1 MKRILPAIT
10 ALLLVFLL
18 LTACGGSGKQ
28 PLPAPDDLAKKLLDA
43 GIFSEALEAADGD
56 IAAYLYGLTDAQGV
70 ELRSWMSSGATAEEL
85 TIFTC
90 QDDAVLQEVRK
101 SVDAR
106 LEMQKSTFSN
116 YVPAEVPKLE
126 NAVIRVRDRVLIVCV
141 SADGDKAA
149 KLLSPYFPA

>member
-18 LTACGGSGKQ
+18 LSACGGSGKQ
-28 PLPAPDDLAKKLLDA
+28 PLPAPEELAKKLLDA
-43 GIFSEALEAADGD
+43 GIFSEELEEADGD
-56 IAAYLYGLTDAQGV
+56 IAAYLYGLTDTDGV

-85 TIFTC
+85 TVFTC
-90 QDDAVLQEVRK
+90 QDDAALSAVRK

-126 NAVIRVRDRVLIVCV
+126 GAAVRVADKVLVVCV
-141 SADGDKAA
+141 AADPEKAA
-149 KLLSPYFPA
+149 KLLAPYFPA